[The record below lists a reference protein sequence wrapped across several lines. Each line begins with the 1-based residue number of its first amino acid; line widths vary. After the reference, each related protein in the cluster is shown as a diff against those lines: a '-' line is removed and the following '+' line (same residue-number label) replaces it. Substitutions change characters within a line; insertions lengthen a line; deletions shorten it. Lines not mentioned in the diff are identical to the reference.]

1 MPVRT
6 AVLAM
11 AAGAALLLPTAP
23 AQAVTLTPLTPTAV
37 TPTGVTP
44 TGVTPTGVSPAA
56 QTAATWRTAPA
67 HTTAAGSPTARTAAR
82 ATARAAAAETITIAA
97 TGRVTAD
104 GTVTLSGTYRCTA
117 AKGPVLLGSS
127 VAQGADATRYGIGGS
142 RATCDGRLHHWTH
155 TGGVSTSGSLRA
167 GTARAEATL
176 LELRPSGFIPL
187 PFLHARHARDITLL
201 TG

>member
-23 AQAVTLTPLTPTAV
+23 AQAVTPLTPLTPTA
-37 TPTGVTP
+37 VTP

-67 HTTAAGSPTARTAAR
+67 HTTAAGSPTARSTAR
-82 ATARAAAAETITIAA
+82 AVAARAAATETITIAA